1 METIGQ
7 RILGIIKENGINQS
21 EFAKS
26 LQITP
31 ASVSTM
37 ISGKTNP
44 SAQTIQQI
52 CDKYGYDPEWLKT
65 GEGYPK
71 RAKPRQEQLSAAFT
85 RALAGTSV
93 SANLISSIALALDKL
108 DDDHAA
114 VILDVLTEI
123 VKGYGNLEVV
133 DQSKQKNTAAARSGD
148 RMEAAGLTKEE
159 EDALLPPPYTG
170 DI

>member
-7 RILGIIKENGINQS
+7 RILLIIKEQNMNQS

-52 CDKYGYDPEWLKT
+52 CDKYGYNPEWLKT
-65 GEGYPK
+65 GEGVPK
-71 RAKPRQEQLSAAFT
+71 LMKTRQQQLAAAFA
-85 RALAGTSV
+85 RAMNRTSV
-93 SANLISSIALALDKL
+93 SANLIASVALALDRL
-108 DDDHAA
+108 DDDQAA
-114 VILDVLTEI
+114 SVVELLTRIIESYGSLESSETQEI
-123 VKGYGNLEVV
+123 APE
-133 DQSKQKNTAAARSGD
+133 
-148 RMEAAGLTKEE
+148 
-159 EDALLPPPYTG
+159 
-170 DI
+170 

>member
-7 RILGIIKENGINQS
+7 RILLIIKEQNMNQS

-52 CDKYGYDPEWLKT
+52 CDKYGYNPEWLKT
-65 GEGYPK
+65 GEGVPK
-71 RAKPRQEQLSAAFT
+71 LTKTRQQQLAAAFA
-85 RALAGTSV
+85 RAMNGTSV
-93 SANLISSIALALDKL
+93 SANLIASIALALDRL
-108 DDDHAA
+108 DDDQAA
-114 VILDVLTEI
+114 TLLDLMTSI
-123 VKGYGNLEVV
+123 VESYGSLESPEGQA
-133 DQSKQKNTAAARSGD
+133 DGH
-148 RMEAAGLTKEE
+148 E
-159 EDALLPPPYTG
+159 
-170 DI
+170 

>member
-7 RILGIIKENGINQS
+7 RILLIIKEQNMNQS

-52 CDKYGYDPEWLKT
+52 CDKYGYNPEWLKT
-65 GEGYPK
+65 GEGVPK
-71 RAKPRQEQLSAAFT
+71 LTKTRQQQLAAAFA
-85 RALAGTSV
+85 RAMAGTSV

-114 VILDVLTEI
+114 AILDVLTEI
-123 VKGYGNLEVV
+123 VKGYANLEVV
-133 DQSKQKNTAAARSGD
+133 EPPSKKNSAAARSGD
-148 RMEAAGLTKEE
+148 RMEAAELTKEE
-159 EDALLPPPYTG
+159 EDAVLPPPYTG